1 MRRIACRNHRAATAT
16 AAVVLGAAAAVP
28 ALAAPATA
36 DGLPLRPPTS
46 CAGGAHPVFAGPC
59 ADPAALDAKDADSA
73 GQHGSAANEARADA
87 ATPRRAERAAEA
99 AEPHGELAGAPP
111 TVVASA
117 RDLPAQCAALI
128 GVGLVLLGVVRR
140 LRRGRA

>member
-16 AAVVLGAAAAVP
+16 AAVVLGAAAVP
-28 ALAAPATA
+28 ALAAPAAA
-36 DGLPLRPPTS
+36 DGFPLRPPTS

-59 ADPAALDAKDADSA
+59 ADPAALDAEDADSA
-73 GQHGSAANEARADA
+73 EQHGSASGEARADA
-87 ATPRRAERAAEA
+87 AAPRLAEGADEA